1 MTPAPPQPF
10 KQIDNHV
17 PGANKMTK
25 LREIR
30 MAIKKSFESVYIYFI
45 IFIGS
50 VLDKMADV
58 HTPSVMWAQR
68 PNLGNQNIAK
78 ASFYSIHCL

>member
-1 MTPAPPQPF
+1 
-10 KQIDNHV
+10 
-17 PGANKMTK
+17 
-25 LREIR
+25 

>member
-1 MTPAPPQPF
+1 MTPAPPHPF

-17 PGANKMTK
+17 PDANKTKK
-25 LREIR
+25 LREIK
-30 MAIKKSFESVYIYFI
+30 MAIKNLLNLFLFTSFF
-45 IFIGS
+45 FIGS

-58 HTPSVMWAQR
+58 HTPSVTWAQR